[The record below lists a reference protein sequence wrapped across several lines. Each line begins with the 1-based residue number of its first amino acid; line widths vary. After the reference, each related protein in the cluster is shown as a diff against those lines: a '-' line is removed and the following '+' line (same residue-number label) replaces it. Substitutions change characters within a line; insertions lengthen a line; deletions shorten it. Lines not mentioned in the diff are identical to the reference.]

1 MPPRKLVINKF
12 GGGIIINADAIKHL
26 PEVFAGHMRGDSINV
41 FSAFAKSTN
50 NLEKIVSSYRSGNK
64 LESNKI
70 LNELRLFHLGIAAD
84 LFPEGHVIFR
94 VIGDIAK
101 KISDTLLAIGESDDA
116 KFVYDQV
123 VPYGEILG
131 SLIVSHYFSFLGINN
146 FFVYATDI
154 IKTDMNFGGANVD
167 KKATLE
173 NLKSQIIPKISS
185 KIPQKDKTVI
195 ITQGFIGFSE
205 MNRGNKEKCMTTL
218 GREGS
223 DYTAGLLGNLMNADA
238 VILWKD
244 VPGVM
249 EKNPKLP
256 GNEDAK
262 KIDAITYDDFEIQEY
277 VTSNIVVDD

>member
-1 MPPRKLVINKF
+1 
-12 GGGIIINADAIKHL
+12 
-26 PEVFAGHMRGDSINV
+26 
-41 FSAFAKSTN
+41 
-50 NLEKIVSSYRSGNK
+50 
-64 LESNKI
+64 
-70 LNELRLFHLGIAAD
+70 
-84 LFPEGHVIFR
+84 
-94 VIGDIAK
+94 
-101 KISDTLLAIGESDDA
+101 
-116 KFVYDQV
+116 
-123 VPYGEILG
+123 
-131 SLIVSHYFSFLGINN
+131 
-146 FFVYATDI
+146 
-154 IKTDMNFGGANVD
+154 MNFGGANVD

-262 KIDAITYDDFEIQEY
+262 KIDAITYDDFENLLQTVAMGLVHPKTLIEVKEKRTPLQVRPFWDLNSEG
-277 VTSNIVVDD
+277 TLIS